1 MNEYVIILYLSEL
14 LGCSNECH
22 EREMGSKCF
31 HAYIRRG
38 TPEPVIVPMGFGAPQ
53 AHSFYGTLSPPELV
67 NIESRGV
74 LTLFG
79 AIPY

>member
-14 LGCSNECH
+14 LGCSNEGH

-31 HAYIRRG
+31 HGYIRRG
-38 TPEPVIVPMGFGAPQ
+38 TSEPVIVPMGFGAPH
-53 AHSFYGTLSPPELV
+53 ARSFYGTLSPPEPV
-67 NIESRGV
+67 NIESCSK
-74 LTLFG
+74 TLFG